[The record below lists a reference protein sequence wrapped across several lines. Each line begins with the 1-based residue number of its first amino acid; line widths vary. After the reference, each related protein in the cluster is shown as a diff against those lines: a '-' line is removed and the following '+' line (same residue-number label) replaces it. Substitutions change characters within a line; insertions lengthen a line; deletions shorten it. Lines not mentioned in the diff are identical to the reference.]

1 MIFQITRLFL
11 DEVTL
16 AELYSMVDLILML
29 STLETFSKTT
39 IESIAFGTPV
49 LTIKETKQME
59 LQMY

>member
-16 AELYSMVDLILML
+16 VELYFMVDLILML
-29 STLETFSKTT
+29 STLGTFSKTN
-39 IESIAFGTPV
+39 IEFIAFGTPV

-59 LQMY
+59 LQIY